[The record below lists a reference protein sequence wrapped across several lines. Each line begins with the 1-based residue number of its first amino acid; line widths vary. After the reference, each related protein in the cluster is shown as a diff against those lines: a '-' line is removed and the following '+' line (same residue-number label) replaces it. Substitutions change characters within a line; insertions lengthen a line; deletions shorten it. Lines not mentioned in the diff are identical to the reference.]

1 MHEIKSKWK
10 QKVGE
15 YKLTKML
22 III

>member
-1 MHEIKSKWK
+1 MHEVKTKWK